1 MFRAMLLTKDD
12 DGLSSEL
19 TELDEEQLPEGDVT
33 VAVEYST
40 INYKDGLALG
50 GNPGVVRDYPMV
62 PGVDLAGVVEASDSQ
77 DWSVGDRVVL
87 NGWRVGESHWGGLA
101 EKARVKSEWLVPLP
115 EAFTTQQAMTIGT
128 AGYTAMLAV
137 LALEDHGHTP
147 ESGSTVV
154 TGSAGGVGSVSV
166 AVLSALGHNVVA
178 STGRPEESD
187 YLTAL
192 GASEVIAR
200 SELEGAARPLG
211 KPRWAAGIDS
221 VGSETLAN
229 VLSCTDYGGVVAACG
244 LAGGMDL
251 PSSVAPFILRGV
263 TLVGIESVEAPHER
277 RIRAWDRLATDLDV
291 SKLESMQEVV
301 GLSDVS
307 RVGEDILAG
316 KVRGRVVVDLSA

>member
-211 KPRWAAGIDS
+211 KPRWAGGIDS

>member
-12 DGLSSEL
+12 EGLSSEL
-19 TELDEEQLPEGDVT
+19 TDLDDEQLPEGDVT

-62 PGVDLAGVVEASDSQ
+62 PGIDFAGVVESSGSPE
-77 DWSVGDRVVL
+77 WHVGDRVVL

-101 EKARVKSEWLVPLP
+101 EKARVKAEWLVPLP
-115 EAFTTQQAMTIGT
+115 DAFTTQQAMTIGT

-137 LALEDHGHTP
+137 LALEDNGHAP
-147 ESGSTVV
+147 DAGATVV
-154 TGSAGGVGSVSV
+154 TGSAGGVGSVSI
-166 AVLSALGHNVVA
+166 ALLSALGHNVIA
-178 STGRPEESD
+178 STGRPQESD

-192 GASEVIAR
+192 GASEIIAR

-251 PSSVAPFILRGV
+251 PTSVAPFILRGV
-263 TLVGIESVEAPHER
+263 TLVGIESVEAPRDR
-277 RIRAWDRLATDLDV
+277 RIRAWNRLASDLDV
-291 SKLESMQEVV
+291 AKLESMQEVV
-301 GLSDVS
+301 GLSEVQ
-307 RVGEDILAG
+307 RVGADILAG
-316 KVRGRVVVDLSA
+316 KVRGRVVVDISA